1 MKKLIYCSYC
11 GKPNSFNFTEGR
23 ERYNCK
29 NCQLIHYQNPKPT
42 ATLICPKHDSI
53 LLVKR
58 AFSPAKGTWSLPGG
72 FLELGET
79 PDEGAKRE
87 LKEETNLNG
96 EVIKLLGT
104 CSYFNSIFGDILL
117 IGMIMDVNNWDELR
131 TGDDAYDAT
140 FFKLDKCPKLAFECH
155 QNLFDMYYNN
165 I

>member
-1 MKKLIYCSYC
+1 MKRK
-11 GKPNSFNFTEGR
+11 
-23 ERYNCK
+23 YNNLPLRIGVGIVVLNK
-29 NCQLIHYQNPKPT
+29 NNQVFLAKRIDNPKNFWQMPQ
-42 ATLICPKHDSI
+42 
-53 LLVKR
+53 
-58 AFSPAKGTWSLPGG
+58 GG
-72 FLELGET
+72 VDGGENFY
-79 PDEGAKRE
+79 DAAKRE

-117 IGMIMDVNNWDELR
+117 IGMIMDVNNWYELK

>member
-1 MKKLIYCSYC
+1 MKKLIYCSTC
-11 GKPNSFNFTEGR
+11 REENNFSHIDGAI
-23 ERYNCK
+23 RYHCSKCK
-29 NCQLIHYQNPKPT
+29 TIHYQNPKPT
-42 ATLICPKHDSI
+42 ATLICLKNDEI
-53 LLVKR
+53 LFVKR
-58 AFSPAKGTWSLPGG
+58 AFNPGKGQWSLPGG

-79 PDEGAKRE
+79 LEQGAIRE

-104 CSYFNSIFGDILL
+104 CSYFNSMFGDILL
-117 IGMIMDVNNWDELR
+117 IGMIMDVSNWDELR

-155 QNLFDMYYNN
+155 QNLFDMYYNY